1 MNTLQKLTI
10 ATALTAAFGSA
21 AHAQSINNYA
31 ELKVLYVNDG
41 DIAVDAYG
49 NALAAGTA
57 VVRAE
62 AQHLS
67 GNVTWEIVVTGVAG
81 PLTAAAAGNS
91 LAEANFGF

>member
-1 MNTLQKLTI
+1 MYNNTLFDVRDL
-10 ATALTAAFGSA
+10 G
-21 AHAQSINNYA
+21 INNYA

-41 DIAVDAYG
+41 DITVDAYG
-49 NALAAGTA
+49 NTLAAGDA
-57 VVRAE
+57 VIRAE

-81 PLTAAAAGNS
+81 PLTAAGNS